1 VKAFGHAG
9 KQEASVDSHKLC
21 TRDHDQRGAAF
32 GFACPAMEL
41 GLSTSI
47 LGLRALPDGF
57 AVLAAYGVPW
67 VEIHGYVP
75 EEFDFGDRALVAA
88 TKRALDGQGPRLWA
102 CHSPAYE
109 PLDLASSE
117 PDVRS
122 RSRAAMQE
130 AMRVSAELGARVFV
144 CDAARLHA
152 ADSPEQ
158 VDARRGFY
166 ADNLRT
172 LLDDASRLGLR
183 FAVENQ
189 PRGGARFV
197 SPEDFCRLE
206 VEHGLTGLDACWD
219 TGHGWIA
226 GQGPET
232 ACRLGPRLATIHVH
246 DNDGQRDR
254 HWLPT
259 AGGISWGP
267 FVSCLRRIGYNGPF
281 MMELAPPHP
290 RTPEAVRQSIGEA
303 VQVYQRLM
311 AS

>member
-1 VKAFGHAG
+1 
-9 KQEASVDSHKLC
+9 
-21 TRDHDQRGAAF
+21 
-32 GFACPAMEL
+32 MEL

-47 LGLRALPDGF
+47 LGLRALPDGL
-57 AVLAAYGVPW
+57 AVLGACGVPW
-67 VEIHGYVP
+67 VEIHGYVR

-88 TKRALDGQGPRLWA
+88 TRRALDGQGPRLWA

-122 RSRAAMQE
+122 RSCAAMQE

-152 ADSPEQ
+152 GDSPAQ

-172 LLDDASRLGLR
+172 LLDDASQLGLR
-183 FAVENQ
+183 FAIENQ

-206 VEHGLTGLDACWD
+206 VEHALTGLGACWD
-219 TGHGWIA
+219 TGHGWMA

-232 ACRLGPRLATIHVH
+232 ACRLGARLATIHVH

-267 FVSCLRRIGYNGPF
+267 FVSCLRSIGYGGPF
-281 MMELAPPHP
+281 MMELVPPHP
-290 RTPEAVRQSIGEA
+290 RTPETIRQSIAEA
-303 VQVYQRLM
+303 VQVYEQLV